1 MKIPVCIQFSTFNLG
16 GFIMKLKSS
25 IRLAMAAGLM
35 FGILPEALAAGT
47 VAGTTVS
54 NTASVDYVVGGVNQ
68 TDVNSNAKTFVVD
81 RKINMTVAESGGA
94 ATSVV
99 PGATVKVT
107 TFTVTNNSN
116 SIADFKLAATQQTGG
131 TAPFGGTDNFNVT
144 NLLVYVDANANGT
157 YDAGTDT
164 ATYIDELAIG
174 DSKTVF
180 VLGDI
185 PIGSVDGDKAVV
197 ILTANA
203 AMTTNGTTGAYVA
216 TSGSLAADAVE
227 TNTTVADDMTFID
240 TVFGDSKATGGN
252 TAGDGVD
259 FDKDQFNVVTASI
272 AVTKSA
278 TVYSDPFNGTTNPK
292 SIPGA
297 VIEYCLDVQ
306 NTGTGTADTIVL
318 TDVVPTNTTFVA
330 GSIKSAATGT
340 GSACDLGSGVT
351 EDDDTTGD
359 AGEADAPTT
368 GDYNVT
374 GANAIT
380 VRTGSIAG
388 AARFKATFRVTVD

>member
-1 MKIPVCIQFSTFNLG
+1 
-16 GFIMKLKSS
+16 MKLKSS
-25 IRLAMAAGLM
+25 IRLALAAGLM

-81 RKINMTVAESGGA
+81 RKINMTVAELGGA

-116 SIADFKLAATQQTGG
+116 SIADFKLVATQQAGG
-131 TAPFGGTDNFNVT
+131 AAPFGGTDNFNVT
-144 NLLVYVDANANGT
+144 NLLVYVDSNGNNT

-174 DSKTVF
+174 GSKTVF

-185 PIGSVDGDKAVV
+185 PIGSVDGDKSVV

-203 AMTTNGTTGAYVA
+203 ALTTNGATGAFVA
-216 TSGSLAADAVE
+216 SSGSLAADAVE
-227 TNTTVADDMTFID
+227 TNTLVADDMSFID

-259 FDKDQFNVVTASI
+259 FDKDQYNVVTASI

-297 VIEYCLDVQ
+297 IVEYCLDVN
-306 NTGTGTADTIVL
+306 NTGTGAADTIVL

-351 EDDDTTGD
+351 EDDDTAGD
-359 AGEADAPTT
+359 AGEADAPTS

-374 GANAIT
+374 GANAVT
-380 VRTGSIAG
+380 FRTGSIAG
-388 AARFKATFRVTVD
+388 SARFKATFRVTVN